1 VKLTKDKDKDGD
13 GSGHRELR
21 NVIRI
26 TPHINWPTLGDD
38 DQKVDRFVHKLENTI
53 GLANDGRGMAPA
65 EKLITL
71 GHCLRQSRLM
81 VYELLIE
88 RNQRSGKLQTEP
100 QKVYSEIIARLMEF
114 SEGMFERQGRV
125 QREFSNLQKG
135 NLKGLQFQ
143 PLFEAAVDELDMVS
157 LGKSPRE
164 LLLAYL
170 EKIGPKYRNDIL
182 KDKRIWGSSCDARA
196 VDTWR
201 EAHRIL
207 IEVEALEEGGRS
219 FHAAI
224 GAHQDQAWSSSN
236 GGTATKTRAQERAR
250 PQEQWDG
257 SLMASTTGQP
267 GDAPGVC
274 YRKRDTGTCDR
285 PNCPYNHSAKVVAA
299 AKAKKE
305 AKGRSKGGDGQSKQ
319 NPVGYQAA
327 WNDAAPGGNGARNRS
342 LSRGKA
348 RKGHRGKGD
357 ARGRSST
364 PTAGTAGPGSSW
376 DAAKGRRKRSG

>member
-1 VKLTKDKDKDGD
+1 
-13 GSGHRELR
+13 
-21 NVIRI
+21 
-26 TPHINWPTLGDD
+26 LGDD
-38 DQKVDRFVHKLENTI
+38 DQKVDRCVHKFENTI

-71 GHCLRQSRLM
+71 GHCLRQSRLV

-164 LLLAYL
+164 LLLACL
-170 EKIGPKYRNDIL
+170 EKIGPKSRNDIL
-182 KDKRIWGSSCDARA
+182 KDKRIWGSSCEARA

-201 EAHRIL
+201 EAHRIR
-207 IEVEALEEGGRS
+207 IEVDALEEGGRS

-224 GAHQDQAWSSSN
+224 GHRQDQAWSLAN
-236 GGTATKTRAQERAR
+236 GGTATKARAQERGR

-257 SLMASTTGQP
+257 M
-267 GDAPGVC
+267 
-274 YRKRDTGTCDR
+274 
-285 PNCPYNHSAKVVAA
+285 
-299 AKAKKE
+299 
-305 AKGRSKGGDGQSKQ
+305 
-319 NPVGYQAA
+319 QA
-327 WNDAAPGGNGARNRS
+327 
-342 LSRGKA
+342 
-348 RKGHRGKGD
+348 
-357 ARGRSST
+357 
-364 PTAGTAGPGSSW
+364 
-376 DAAKGRRKRSG
+376 